1 MGLIVVLIFAWY
13 PSILAVYG
21 VSVGLVVLAL
31 AAFIKP
37 AKTSWLLV
45 VLMAAIGYWHL
56 WLALFD

>member
-37 AKTSWLLV
+37 AKTSWLV
-45 VLMAAIGYWHL
+45 VALMAAIGYWHL
-56 WLALFD
+56 WLGLLD